1 MTFLSSDSFNS
12 VIKSLEIASKQ
23 KAECQQGWECCN
35 LVGHFFLTFSL
46 FALLLHLKFI
56 FSQIR
61 TYTLCRNNIN
71 RCVVLKNTIHFNNWK
86 NTVEQCRE
94 KEFHFSEPI
103 SFMLFFPPYW
113 MLYNLKLSN
122 LYLNSLYHISK
133 SMMRLIQ
140 EMLKAFPSFLC
151 YMYAYVKYSFVFLLQ
166 EQACLQEIYFWKLL
180 LFKAQ
185 YQIIIKI

>member
-12 VIKSLEIASKQ
+12 VIKSLEIASKW

-35 LVGHFFLTFSL
+35 LVGNFFLTFSL

-61 TYTLCRNNIN
+61 TYTLCRDNIN

-94 KEFHFSEPI
+94 KEFHFLEPI
-103 SFMLFFPPYW
+103 SFMLFFP
-113 MLYNLKLSN
+113 
-122 LYLNSLYHISK
+122 HIECFTIWSWAIYTWTVSITSQSQWWGWSK
-133 SMMRLIQ
+133 
-140 EMLKAFPSFLC
+140 KC
-151 YMYAYVKYSFVFLLQ
+151 
-166 EQACLQEIYFWKLL
+166 
-180 LFKAQ
+180 
-185 YQIIIKI
+185 